1 MKKQTKKIWLWDLI
15 YYNYWD
21 IWYIIDIYYIRLS
34 YNASC
39 CLGSV
44 FSCLTLKAS
53 DFCPSLWHASSRHA
67 RSIWKGT
74 KIPRFSSTC
83 SFRDKDQLWCFDV
96 SHHLQKNIKIQ
107 NCLSFKKHVH
117 RFPLLNHKPPGII
130 ISQPNYGLRK
140 KLARKLEQLFLL
152 QLLQLFILKHPF
164 QWRGG
169 RISQVFIF
177 HIYSS

>member
-1 MKKQTKKIWLWDLI
+1 MCVGWVFWQQKHGYEIWFTITTKI
-15 YYNYWD
+15 Y
-21 IWYIIDIYYIRLS
+21 DIYYIRLS

-74 KIPRFSSTC
+74 KIPRFSRTC

-96 SHHLQKNIKIQ
+96 SHHLQKNIK
-107 NCLSFKKHVH
+107 NCLSCNKHVH

-130 ISQPNYGLRK
+130 ISQPNWFK
-140 KLARKLEQLFLL
+140 KKTCSKAGATFFDSTLATVHSQASLPTK
-152 QLLQLFILKHPF
+152 
-164 QWRGG
+164 GG

>member
-130 ISQPNYGLRK
+130 ISQPNYDLK
-140 KLARKLEQLFLL
+140 KKTCSKAGATFFASTLATVHSQASLPMKGGSHITSFYLPHLF
-152 QLLQLFILKHPF
+152 
-164 QWRGG
+164 
-169 RISQVFIF
+169 
-177 HIYSS
+177 